1 MIRLRGITKSYGR
14 TRALDGLELDVE
26 EGEFFCLL
34 GPSGAGKTTTLKTVA
49 GLEPPDAGTV
59 ELDGRD
65 LAGVEPYDRGVAM
78 CFESYALYPHR
89 SAYDNLVSPL
99 RSPRHRLPAAE
110 ARARVRETAELL
122 GIAGLLDRPVGR
134 LSNGQRQ
141 RVALGRVLVRP
152 ARAFLLDEPLS
163 HLDAKLRQQ
172 MRAELKAIGS
182 VRRTTTLYVTHDA
195 VEALALGDRIGVIR
209 DGRIVQTGTREEIW
223 YRPADTEV
231 ARAFGRPR
239 INLLPGTLTED
250 GAFRSADGA
259 VELPVRAEAPP
270 GTEVLAGIRPRDLS
284 LTAPGHE
291 LTGTVYVT
299 EVLGRSVEVTV
310 RLGGGRGPGRGPGGC
325 PGRGPGGDPHL
336 DPAATGLSAPGLAAP
351 ARPGPDVSP
360 VPPASPDSATS
371 PDSAVSAVSSG
382 FSVSP
387 DASSPYV
394 SLVAPRADTHGLR
407 PDDPVRLTLRP
418 ENLLL
423 FEADRPRRPGRRIG
437 TR

>member
-1 MIRLRGITKSYGR
+1 MSTAIALRGIRKTYGR
-14 TRALDGLELDVE
+14 TTALDGLELDVAD
-26 EGEFFCLL
+26 GEFFCLL

-49 GLEPPDAGTV
+49 GLEQPDAGTV

-65 LAGVEPYDRGVAM
+65 MRGVEPYDRGVAM
-78 CFESYALYPHR
+78 CFESYALYPHK
-89 SAYDNLVSPL
+89 SAYDNLASPL
-99 RSPRHRLPAAE
+99 RSPRHRLPAAQ
-110 ARARVRETAELL
+110 ARERIGEIAELL
-122 GIAGLLDRPVGR
+122 GISGLLDRPVGR

-172 MRAELKAIGS
+172 MRAELKAIGA
-182 VRRTTTLYVTHDA
+182 VRHTTTLYVTHDS

-223 YRPADTEV
+223 YRPYDTEV

-239 INLLPGTLTED
+239 INLLPGAVTPD
-250 GAFRSADGA
+250 GGFRSADGK
-259 VELPVRAEAPP
+259 VDLPISADTAP
-270 GTEVLAGIRPRDLS
+270 GTDVLIGVRPRDLTLGES
-284 LTAPGHE
+284 GPGHE

-310 RLGGGRGPGRGPGGC
+310 RLGEQ
-325 PGRGPGGDPHL
+325 H
-336 DPAATGLSAPGLAAP
+336 
-351 ARPGPDVSP
+351 
-360 VPPASPDSATS
+360 
-371 PDSAVSAVSSG
+371 
-382 FSVSP
+382 
-387 DASSPYV
+387 V
-394 SLVAPRADTHGLR
+394 SLVAPRGDATGLR
-407 PDDPVRLTLRP
+407 PDDPVRLRVRP

-423 FEADRPRRPGRRIG
+423 FEADRPERPGRRIE

>member
-1 MIRLRGITKSYGR
+1 MIRLRGVAKAYGAV
-14 TRALDGLELDVE
+14 RALDGLDLDVR

-49 GLEPPDAGTV
+49 GLELPDAGTV
-59 ELDGRD
+59 ELDGVDQR
-65 LAGVEPYDRGVAM
+65 GVEPYDRGVAM
-78 CFESYALYPHR
+78 CFESYALYPHK
-89 SAYDNLVSPL
+89 SVYDNLAFPL
-99 RSPRHRLPAAE
+99 RSPRHRLPAA
-110 ARARVRETAELL
+110 RARERIGEVAGLL
-122 GIAGLLDRPVGR
+122 GIAALLDRPVGQ

-182 VRRTTTLYVTHDA
+182 VRRTTTLYVTHDS

-223 YRPADTEV
+223 YRPHDTEV

-239 INLLPGTLTED
+239 INLLPGTVTP
-250 GAFRSADGA
+250 GGGFRSADGGI
-259 VELPVRAEAPP
+259 ELDLRAQAPP
-270 GTEVLAGIRPRDLS
+270 GTGVLIGVRPRDLT
-284 LTAPGHE
+284 LGAGPGHT

-310 RLGGGRGPGRGPGGC
+310 RLGDQRLALVVPRGE
-325 PGRGPGGDPHL
+325 
-336 DPAATGLSAPGLAAP
+336 AA
-351 ARPGPDVSP
+351 
-360 VPPASPDSATS
+360 
-371 PDSAVSAVSSG
+371 
-382 FSVSP
+382 
-387 DASSPYV
+387 
-394 SLVAPRADTHGLR
+394 GLR
-407 PDDPVRLTLRP
+407 PDDPVRLSVRP

-423 FEADRPRRPGRRIG
+423 FEADRPERPGRRIG
-437 TR
+437 P

>member
-1 MIRLRGITKSYGR
+1 MIGLRGISKAYGAV
-14 TRALDGLELDVE
+14 TALDGLELDVR

-49 GLEPPDAGTV
+49 GLERPDSGTV
-59 ELDGRD
+59 LLDGED
-65 LAGVEPYDRGVAM
+65 MAGVEPYDRGVAM
-78 CFESYALYPHR
+78 CFESYALYPHK

-110 ARARVRETAELL
+110 ARDRVHAIAELL
-122 GIAGLLDRPVGR
+122 GIGALLERPVGL

-141 RVALGRVLVRP
+141 RIALGRVLVRP

-172 MRAELKAIGS
+172 MRAELKAIGD
-182 VRRTTTLYVTHDA
+182 VQRTTTLYVTHDS
-195 VEALALGDRIGVIR
+195 VEALALGDRTGVIR

-223 YRPADTEV
+223 YGPHDTEV

-239 INLLPGTLTED
+239 INLLPGTVTED
-250 GAFRSADGA
+250 GGFRSPDGK
-259 VELPVRAEAPP
+259 VKLPVRAAAPA
-270 GTEVLAGIRPRDLS
+270 GTEVLAGVRPRDLS

-310 RLGGGRGPGRGPGGC
+310 RLGAQ
-325 PGRGPGGDPHL
+325 H
-336 DPAATGLSAPGLAAP
+336 
-351 ARPGPDVSP
+351 
-360 VPPASPDSATS
+360 
-371 PDSAVSAVSSG
+371 
-382 FSVSP
+382 
-387 DASSPYV
+387 V
-394 SLVAPRADTHGLR
+394 SLVAPRGDTAGLR
-407 PDDPVRLTLRP
+407 PDDPVRLTVRP

-423 FEADRPRRPGRRIG
+423 FEADGPQGPGRRIG
-437 TR
+437 KR

>member
-1 MIRLRGITKSYGR
+1 MIGLRGISKAYGPV
-14 TRALDGLELDVE
+14 TALDGLELDVR

-49 GLEPPDAGTV
+49 GLERPDSGTV
-59 ELDGRD
+59 LLDGED
-65 LAGVEPYDRGVAM
+65 MAGVEPYDRGVAM
-78 CFESYALYPHR
+78 CFESYALYPHK

-110 ARARVRETAELL
+110 ARDRVHAIAELL
-122 GIAGLLDRPVGR
+122 GIGALLDRPVGR

-141 RVALGRVLVRP
+141 RIALGRVLVRP

-172 MRAELKAIGS
+172 MRAELKAIGD
-182 VRRTTTLYVTHDA
+182 VRRTTTLYVTHDS
-195 VEALALGDRIGVIR
+195 VEALALGDRTGVIR

-223 YRPADTEV
+223 YEPHDTEV

-239 INLLPGTLTED
+239 INLLPGTVTED
-250 GAFRSADGA
+250 GGFRSPDGM
-259 VELPVRAEAPP
+259 VELPVRAAAPA
-270 GTEVLAGIRPRDLS
+270 GTEVLAGVRPRDLS

-310 RLGGGRGPGRGPGGC
+310 RLGAQ
-325 PGRGPGGDPHL
+325 H
-336 DPAATGLSAPGLAAP
+336 
-351 ARPGPDVSP
+351 
-360 VPPASPDSATS
+360 
-371 PDSAVSAVSSG
+371 
-382 FSVSP
+382 
-387 DASSPYV
+387 V
-394 SLVAPRADTHGLR
+394 SLVAPRGDTAGLR
-407 PDDPVRLTLRP
+407 PDDPVRLTVRP

-423 FEADRPRRPGRRIG
+423 FEADGPKGPGRRIG
-437 TR
+437 KR

>member
-1 MIRLRGITKSYGR
+1 MIGLRGIRKAYGKV
-14 TRALDGLELDVE
+14 TALDGLELDVA

-34 GPSGAGKTTTLKTVA
+34 GPSGAGKTTTLKTIA
-49 GLEPPDAGTV
+49 GLERPDMGTV
-59 ELDGRD
+59 LLGGEDM
-65 LAGVEPYDRGVAM
+65 AGVEPYDRGVAM

-110 ARARVRETAELL
+110 ARDRVGAIAELL
-122 GIAGLLDRPVGR
+122 GIGGLLDRQVGQ

-172 MRAELKAIGS
+172 MRAELKAIGA
-182 VRRTTTLYVTHDA
+182 VQHTTTLYVTHDS

-223 YRPADTEV
+223 YRPHDTEV

-239 INLLPGTLTED
+239 INLLPGALAED
-250 GAFRSADGA
+250 GSFRSADGK
-259 VELPVRAEAPP
+259 VELPLAARARP
-270 GTEVLAGIRPRDLS
+270 GTDVLVGVRPRDVALKG
-284 LTAPGHE
+284 TGGHE

-310 RLGGGRGPGRGPGGC
+310 RLGGQ
-325 PGRGPGGDPHL
+325 HL
-336 DPAATGLSAPGLAAP
+336 
-351 ARPGPDVSP
+351 
-360 VPPASPDSATS
+360 
-371 PDSAVSAVSSG
+371 
-382 FSVSP
+382 
-387 DASSPYV
+387 
-394 SLVAPRADTHGLR
+394 SLVAPRGDTAGLR
-407 PDDPVRLTLRP
+407 PDDPVRLTVRP

-423 FEADRPRRPGRRIG
+423 FEADRPGRPGRLIG

>member
-1 MIRLRGITKSYGR
+1 MIGLRGISKAYGPV
-14 TRALDGLELDVE
+14 TALDGLELDVR

-49 GLEPPDAGTV
+49 GLEHPDSGTV
-59 ELDGRD
+59 LIDGED
-65 LAGVEPYDRGVAM
+65 MAGVEPYDRGVAM
-78 CFESYALYPHR
+78 CFESYALYPHK
-89 SAYDNLVSPL
+89 SAYDNLASPL

-110 ARARVRETAELL
+110 ARDRVHAIAELL
-122 GIAGLLDRPVGR
+122 GIGALLDRPVGL

-172 MRAELKAIGS
+172 MRAELKAIGA
-182 VRRTTTLYVTHDA
+182 VQRTTTLYVTHDS
-195 VEALALGDRIGVIR
+195 VEALALGDRTGVIR

-223 YRPADTEV
+223 YEPHDTEV

-239 INLLPGTLTED
+239 INLLPGKVTED
-250 GAFRSADGA
+250 GGFRSPDGK
-259 VELPVRAEAPP
+259 VELPVRAAAPA
-270 GTEVLAGIRPRDLS
+270 GTRVLVGVRPRDLS

-310 RLGGGRGPGRGPGGC
+310 RLGGQ
-325 PGRGPGGDPHL
+325 H
-336 DPAATGLSAPGLAAP
+336 
-351 ARPGPDVSP
+351 
-360 VPPASPDSATS
+360 
-371 PDSAVSAVSSG
+371 
-382 FSVSP
+382 
-387 DASSPYV
+387 V
-394 SLVAPRADTHGLR
+394 SLVAPRGDTAGLR
-407 PDDPVRLTLRP
+407 PDDPVRLTVRP

-423 FEADRPRRPGRRIG
+423 FEADGPKGPGRRIG
-437 TR
+437 KR

>member
-1 MIRLRGITKSYGR
+1 MIRLSGIRKAYGKAL
-14 TRALDGLELDVE
+14 ALDGLELEVR

-49 GLEPPDAGTV
+49 GLEQPDSGTV
-59 ELDGRD
+59 VLDGEDMR
-65 LAGVEPYDRGVAM
+65 GVEPYDRGVAM

-89 SAYDNLVSPL
+89 SAYDNLASPL

-110 ARARVRETAELL
+110 ARQRIGAIAELL
-122 GIAGLLDRPVGR
+122 GISGLLDRPVGQ

-172 MRAELKAIGS
+172 MRAELKAIGA
-182 VRRTTTLYVTHDA
+182 VQHTTTLYVTHDS

-209 DGRIVQTGTREEIW
+209 QGRIVQTGTREEIW
-223 YRPADTEV
+223 YRPHDTEV

-239 INLLPGTLTED
+239 INLLPGVVTES
-250 GAFRSADGA
+250 GVRADGG
-259 VELPVRAEAPP
+259 VELPVRSHARP
-270 GTEVLAGIRPRDLS
+270 GTDVLVGLRPRDLA
-284 LTAPGHE
+284 LHGGGHE

-310 RLGGGRGPGRGPGGC
+310 RLG
-325 PGRGPGGDPHL
+325 
-336 DPAATGLSAPGLAAP
+336 
-351 ARPGPDVSP
+351 
-360 VPPASPDSATS
+360 
-371 PDSAVSAVSSG
+371 SG
-382 FSVSP
+382 EQR
-387 DASSPYV
+387 V
-394 SLVAPRADTHGLR
+394 SLVAPRADAARLR
-407 PDDPVRLTLRP
+407 TDDPVRLVVRP

-423 FEADRPRRPGRRIG
+423 FEADRPERPGRRIE
-437 TR
+437 TQP